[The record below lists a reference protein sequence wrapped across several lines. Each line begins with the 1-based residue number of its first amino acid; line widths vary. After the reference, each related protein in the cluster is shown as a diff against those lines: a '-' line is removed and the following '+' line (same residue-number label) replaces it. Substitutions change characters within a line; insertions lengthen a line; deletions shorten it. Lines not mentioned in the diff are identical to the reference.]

1 MPRKSIVPPEHP
13 REESKPLMERAILA
27 RLERLVRTLAV
38 VIDLTTSVAVPAGF
52 GTVAYWDQIAF
63 RQFQARLAAD
73 RLSEYAYIQG
83 PAWRFGK
90 HRLEELISFVVLPGD
105 DVCQLVYDQT
115 KHLVFM
121 QGTRPSGPK
130 LT

>member
-1 MPRKSIVPPEHP
+1 
-13 REESKPLMERAILA
+13 MERAILA

-38 VIDLTTSVAVPAGF
+38 VIGLTTSVAVPAGF

-83 PAWRFGK
+83 LPGALASIAWR
-90 HRLEELISFVVLPGD
+90 S
-105 DVCQLVYDQT
+105 
-115 KHLVFM
+115 
-121 QGTRPSGPK
+121 
-130 LT
+130 